1 MPEMTEEQKAMQE
14 KLKNMSPEEIRE
26 FQKKQCIFCQIIAGQ
41 VQSKKIYEDEHC
53 LAILDI
59 NPAAPGHIL
68 LMPKEHYP
76 IMPLIPEDVLA
87 HISAVAKELSGVMLN
102 ALNVEG
108 TNIFIANGASAGQ
121 KAQHFMLHII
131 PRKTDDKIPMDVPQ
145 KKLAEDQLKDIKGKL
160 QSKLFQMIPNQT
172 DPTPAKPAPEKKKKA
187 KSSKSQK
194 KQPKKKQPKKK
205 QSKKKQPKKSS
216 GGKKPEKKS
225 SSEEKPAKEQVNLD
239 DIADIFR

>member
-26 FQKKQCIFCQIIAGQ
+26 FQKKQCIFCQIISGK

-53 LAILDI
+53 LAVLDI

-87 HISAVAKELSGVMLN
+87 HISAVAKELSGAMLN
-102 ALNVEG
+102 ALKVEG
-108 TNIFIANGASAGQ
+108 INLFIANGASAGQ
-121 KAQHFMLHII
+121 RAQHFMLHII

-145 KKLAEDQLKDIKGKL
+145 KKISPEELQPIKEKL
-160 QSKLFQMIPNQT
+160 QSKLLQITSQQKVQPE
-172 DPTPAKPAPEKKKKA
+172 PAKPAPEKKKT
-187 KSSKSQK
+187 SSKK
-194 KQPKKKQPKKK
+194 PKKKAKRKKAGKNKPKKK
-205 QSKKKQPKKSS
+205 ASSKKPKKTSS
-216 GGKKPEKKS
+216 KKEG
-225 SSEEKPAKEQVNLD
+225 KPARSVNLD
-239 DIADIFR
+239 DIADMFR